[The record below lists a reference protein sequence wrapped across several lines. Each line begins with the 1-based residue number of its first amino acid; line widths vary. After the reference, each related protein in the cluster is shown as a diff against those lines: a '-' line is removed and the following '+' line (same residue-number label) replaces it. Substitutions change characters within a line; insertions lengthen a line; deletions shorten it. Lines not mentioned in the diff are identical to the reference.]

1 MNIKRKK
8 LKINESF
15 TLLYPFLL
23 FYLVFMII
31 PIFWTFYLAFQK
43 GGFIS
48 GFEYVG
54 IDNFINAWKD
64 QIFIKTIRNT
74 GYYVI
79 LVIPSVMGFS
89 LFMAILINKMKR
101 FQNFVKAC
109 IFLPLVSSVVPLAK
123 AWQQIFM
130 AGEEGLFNYFLNL
143 LFRIPPQNWLS
154 SSKLIIPAIAIFEF
168 WRGFGFWTIIFLG
181 GLSSISKTY
190 YEAAE
195 IDGASTWRQ
204 LLYITVPLLRPT
216 FIFLT
221 IMGLVWN
228 FQLFDVIYVLTFG
241 GPAYSSYT
249 MVFYTY
255 SNAFLYEK
263 VGMAA
268 TMGIILMGI
277 ILILTILSRRVL
289 ERKE

>member
-1 MNIKRKK
+1 
-8 LKINESF
+8 
-15 TLLYPFLL
+15 
-23 FYLVFMII
+23 MIV
-31 PIFWTFYLAFQK
+31 PVFWTFYLAFQK
-43 GGFIS
+43 GGFIT

-54 IDNFINAWKD
+54 IDNFIKAWKD
-64 QIFIKTIRNT
+64 QIFLKTIRNT
-74 GYYVI
+74 GYFVL

-123 AWQQIFM
+123 AWEKIF
-130 AGEEGLFNYFLNL
+130 ATGEEGLFNYFIKL

-154 SSKLIIPAIAIFEF
+154 SSKLIIPAITIFEF

-204 LLYITVPLLRPT
+204 FLYITVPLLRPT

-263 VGMAA
+263 VGLAA
-268 TMGIILMGI
+268 TMGIMLMGI